1 MSKTIKRLLSTLA
14 LVAALILVAC
24 GAKENKETKEKTDKS
39 APTEVVVKAANGD
52 IKVPTNPKKVVVLDL
67 GMADT
72 LRALGQEESIV
83 GLPSQSLPKYLVD
96 LGEKDTVTS
105 VGNLKEVN
113 LEAIAEL
120 APDLIIASGRT
131 EGQLAEFEEI
141 APTVYFSTDTTDYL
155 NSVKSNVKEV
165 AKIFGDNTVKTA
177 EKELA
182 ELDNVVSIA
191 TKANEGT
198 DKTTLMILLNEGN
211 IAGIGSEGRYGFV
224 YNTLGF
230 KPTSLEIKEEARGGR
245 GGRGGGHGQGLS
257 FESIAEVNP
266 DTIFVVDRTLA
277 IGGDTSTNADVL
289 NNELLQGTKAGQ
301 NKRIIT
307 LTSDLWYLSGGG
319 LESTRLMF
327 EEVAEHAEK

>member
-1 MSKTIKRLLSTLA
+1 MSKTMKRLLSAIA
-14 LVAALILVAC
+14 LVATLILVAC
-24 GAKENKETKEKTDKS
+24 GSKTAKEKTSKETK
-39 APTEVVVKAANGD
+39 AVPAEVTIKAENGD
-52 IKVPTNPKKVVVLDL
+52 ITVPANPKKIVVLDL

-72 LRALGQEESIV
+72 LRTLGHEDAIV
-83 GLPSQSLPKYLVD
+83 GMPSQSLPTYLAD
-96 LGEKDTVTS
+96 LGKKDSVTN

-113 LEAIAEL
+113 LEAIAKL
-120 APDLIIASGRT
+120 APDIIIASGRT
-131 EGQLAEFEEI
+131 QGKIAEFEEI
-141 APTVYFSTDTTDYL
+141 APTVYFATDSADYL
-155 NSVKSNVKEV
+155 NSVKNNVTEV
-165 AKIFGDNTVKTA
+165 AKLFGDEAVGTA

-182 ELDNVVSIA
+182 ELDNIVSIA
-191 TKANEGT
+191 TKANEGA
-198 DKTTLMILLNEGN
+198 DQTTLMVLLNEGN

-230 KPTSLEIKEEARGGR
+230 KPTSLEIKEGARGGQ
-245 GGRGGGHGQGLS
+245 GGRGGHGQGLS

-289 NNELLQGTKAGQ
+289 NNALLQGTKAGQ

-319 LESTRLMF
+319 LESARLMF
-327 EEVAEHAEK
+327 EEVAEHAGK

>member
-1 MSKTIKRLLSTLA
+1 MSKTMKRLLSAVA
-14 LVAALILVAC
+14 LVATFILVAC
-24 GAKENKETKEKTDKS
+24 GSKTAKEETPKETK
-39 APTEVVVKAANGD
+39 AVPAEVTIKAENGD
-52 IKVPTNPKKVVVLDL
+52 ITVPTNPKKIVVLDL

-72 LRALGQEESIV
+72 LRALGHEDAIV
-83 GLPSQSLPKYLVD
+83 GMPSQSLPTYLAD
-96 LGEKDTVTS
+96 LGKKDSVTN

-120 APDLIIASGRT
+120 APDVIIASGRT
-131 EGQLAEFEEI
+131 QGKIAEFEEI
-141 APTVYFSTDTTDYL
+141 APTVYFATDSADYL
-155 NSVKSNVKEV
+155 NSVKNNVTEV
-165 AKIFGDNTVKTA
+165 AKLFGDEAVKTA
-177 EKELA
+177 KKELA
-182 ELDNVVSIA
+182 ELDNIVSIA
-191 TKANEGT
+191 TKANDGT
-198 DKTTLMILLNEGN
+198 AQTTLMVLLNEGN

-245 GGRGGGHGQGLS
+245 RGGGHGQGLS

-289 NNELLQGTKAGQ
+289 NNALLQGTKAGQ

-327 EEVAEHAEK
+327 EEVAEHAGK